1 MRNKFL
7 PLLLF
12 SFFIFTFSFTKAQD
26 TLAPHINMSQS
37 AYDSIIRALK
47 KSSSPKKDTTK
58 QADTA
63 THKIIVAPSQ
73 LGDMIDNDSARRAVE
88 RHRMDSAMKA
98 ASKDTVKHAA
108 DSGKKL
114 KVKLLSNKHAGMD
127 AYDSAKLA
135 KRHRRDS
142 TMRADSVKKYSKRD
156 TLSHARKNKWQPDGF
171 IAVNYGVGLPL
182 DAFVTAGAA
191 ATGQDF
197 SLCALFPGIVSRFGW
212 AFKFDYGLNGINNPQ
227 YLYNVAEGYP
237 NYIFKTVATAQ
248 GYTFY
253 TLMMGPSFTFPHGKL
268 TFDARMLFGVL
279 IGTIPNS
286 TYNVADSAGGN
297 LTITRYKS
305 TASAFAFSFGLD
317 VRYKVL
323 PYLSVIL
330 NYDYLTSNPQ
340 FTVASGGF
348 NDTPLGITNAPVQ
361 ASSVIQGFQLNSLT
375 IGIAFNIAAKKK

>member
-114 KVKLLSNKHAGMD
+114 K
-127 AYDSAKLA
+127 
-135 KRHRRDS
+135 
-142 TMRADSVKKYSKRD
+142 
-156 TLSHARKNKWQPDGF
+156 
-171 IAVNYGVGLPL
+171 
-182 DAFVTAGAA
+182 
-191 ATGQDF
+191 
-197 SLCALFPGIVSRFGW
+197 
-212 AFKFDYGLNGINNPQ
+212 
-227 YLYNVAEGYP
+227 
-237 NYIFKTVATAQ
+237 
-248 GYTFY
+248 
-253 TLMMGPSFTFPHGKL
+253 
-268 TFDARMLFGVL
+268 
-279 IGTIPNS
+279 
-286 TYNVADSAGGN
+286 
-297 LTITRYKS
+297 
-305 TASAFAFSFGLD
+305 
-317 VRYKVL
+317 
-323 PYLSVIL
+323 
-330 NYDYLTSNPQ
+330 
-340 FTVASGGF
+340 
-348 NDTPLGITNAPVQ
+348 
-361 ASSVIQGFQLNSLT
+361 
-375 IGIAFNIAAKKK
+375 